1 MITLLKRNNDALSL
15 EFRLMYERI
24 GAYTRKNLIHMY
36 FDEERKFNN
45 RVASLYKL
53 YKHNIK
59 KFNEIMQSDF
69 KTDFTPGKSLEIFK
83 VFFRCQLPYEMFV
96 SLLIIEI
103 YYSSHCMKR
112 C

>member
-1 MITLLKRNNDALSL
+1 MLDNIRNDAIDNLVETYCYFIAYL
-15 EFRLMYERI
+15 FRLMYERI

-45 RVASLYKL
+45 RVASLYKI

-69 KTDFTPGKSLEIFK
+69 KADFTPGKSLEIFK

-96 SLLIIEI
+96 SHIVT
-103 YYSSHCMKR
+103 
-112 C
+112 